1 MLQIAESHGVKIY
14 VNKDNF
20 LSFTNSPYYAHKK
33 LSAID
38 IYPPRGCREA
48 LSPIEGKT
56 SLIKVLK
63 EDYVIIIKVNEEAC
77 IKILHVKPKLKVG
90 DKVYPGDFIG
100 EIIWSPFYNFW
111 TDYHAHIEVR
121 PIKDP
126 LRAKG
131 GYELNI
137 SPLLSKTKINESFN
151 RFFRVEEVNKRYILL
166 KNQCAQNFFASSLS
180 IKIFEGCLEGGFFHY
195 GHGALI
201 TLKTLNFLTFKEGN
215 STKLTFNSFEAIV
228 DYIKDT
234 YIHFIFEKKP
244 FLINNEKYKGLSV
257 YINDKFLKLIPIKP
271 GETKIKEGDEISLP
285 FLNNLINCFSKLNK
299 T

>member
-20 LSFTNSPYYAHKK
+20 FSFTNSPYYAHKK

-38 IYPPRGCREA
+38 IYPHRGCKEA
-48 LSPIEGKT
+48 LSPIEGET
-56 SLIKVLK
+56 SLIKALK
-63 EDYVIIIKVNEEAC
+63 EDYVIIIKVNEETC
-77 IKILHVKPKLKVG
+77 VKILHVKPKLRVG
-90 DKVYPGDFIG
+90 DKIYPGDFIG

-126 LRAKG
+126 LRARG

-137 SPLLSKTKINESFN
+137 SPLLSKMKINESFN
-151 RFFRVEEVNKRYILL
+151 NFFKVEEVNERYLLL
-166 KNQCAQNFFASSLS
+166 KNQYAQNFFASPLS
-180 IKIFEGCLEGGFFHY
+180 IKIFEGCLEGGFLHY

-201 TLKTLNFLTFKEGN
+201 TLKTLSFPKFKEEN
-215 STKLTFNSFEAIV
+215 STKLTFNSFETII
-228 DYIKDT
+228 DYT
-234 YIHFIFEKKP
+234 REGYIHFIFEKKI
-244 FLINNEKYKGLSV
+244 FLVNNEKYRGLSV

-271 GETKIKEGDEISLP
+271 GETKIKEGDEVPLH
-285 FLNNLINCFSKLNK
+285 FLSNLIGCFNK
-299 T
+299 FK